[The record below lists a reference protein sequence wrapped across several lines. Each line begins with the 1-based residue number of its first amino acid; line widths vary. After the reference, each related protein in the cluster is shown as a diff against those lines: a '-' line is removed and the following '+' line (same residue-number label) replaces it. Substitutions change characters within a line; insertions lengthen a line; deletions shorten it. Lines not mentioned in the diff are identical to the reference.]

1 MASVAKRPNGK
12 WRARYR
18 GPDGRERARHFD
30 RKIDAERW
38 LNSVEHAKNRG
49 EWIDP
54 ARAQVT
60 VGAWCDRW
68 LDTQVQL
75 KPTTRVRYEGL
86 VARHVKPT
94 WGRVPLA
101 KVAPADVDAWLGALL
116 RSGLSAASVRY
127 AHRVLSLALAH
138 AVRDG
143 RIARNP
149 ADGVKLPRAAARP
162 KRYLTHDEVARLAEE
177 CGPHRTLVFV
187 LAYTGLRW
195 GEAVALQVGDVDLMR
210 RRIAV
215 QRAMAEVRGQAVVGT
230 PKDHERRDVPVPA
243 FLVDELAQHVAGRSP
258 SDLVFPGTRGGFLR
272 NGNFRRDVFDAA
284 AERAGLVGVT
294 PHGLRHTAASLAIA
308 AGASV
313 VAVQK
318 MLGHSSPSVTL
329 DVYSHLFPDDLDT
342 VAERMHEAK
351 IISDADQMRTER
363 RVVAFPTSEAGDRH
377 VV

>member
-1 MASVAKRPNGK
+1 
-12 WRARYR
+12 
-18 GPDGRERARHFD
+18 
-30 RKIDAERW
+30 
-38 LNSVEHAKNRG
+38 
-49 EWIDP
+49 
-54 ARAQVT
+54 
-60 VGAWCDRW
+60 
-68 LDTQVQL
+68 
-75 KPTTRVRYEGL
+75 
-86 VARHVKPT
+86 
-94 WGRVPLA
+94 
-101 KVAPADVDAWLGALL
+101 
-116 RSGLSAASVRY
+116 
-127 AHRVLSLALAH
+127 
-138 AVRDG
+138 
-143 RIARNP
+143 
-149 ADGVKLPRAAARP
+149 
-162 KRYLTHDEVARLAEE
+162 
-177 CGPHRTLVFV
+177 
-187 LAYTGLRW
+187 
-195 GEAVALQVGDVDLMR
+195 MR

-342 VAERMHEAK
+342 VRSE
-351 IISDADQMRTER
+351 ER
-363 RVVAFPTSEAGDRH
+363 RVGKECKSRWTTKHYKKKKTVQMQEYIHEGMPTCTLCRS
-377 VV
+377 